1 MSDLEQ
7 LTRLAMAGDRAAEDA
22 LITKLRPGVV
32 AVLKHGHFRHWIEP
46 EDLAQEALSVLVAR
60 IRSGRLQ
67 SPDKVPAFVAQTARK
82 MAINAVRKLAR
93 QQTVVDSDLVD
104 ETALNMS
111 IDAGDSDDEQ
121 LAQAVVK
128 LLDEMPNER
137 DRYLLVR
144 FYVDGIDKPTLCR
157 ELKVT
162 SAHFDRLLFRARSR
176 FRELLGRELPDFGV
190 LARLTSIVLP
200 FAFLALS
207 LRVGLG
213 S

>member
-7 LTRLAMAGDRAAEDA
+7 LTIRAMAGDRAAEDA
-22 LITKLRPGVV
+22 LIKKLRPGVV
-32 AVLKHGHFRHWIEP
+32 AVIKHGPFRYWVEA
-46 EDLAQEALSVLVAR
+46 EDLAQDALSVLVDR
-60 IRSGRLQ
+60 IRAGRLRE
-67 SPDKVPAFVAQTARK
+67 PNKVPAFVAQTARM
-82 MAINAVRKLAR
+82 MAKNAVRKLAR

-104 ETALNMS
+104 ETALSLS

-128 LLDEMPNER
+128 LLDEMPNNR

-157 ELKVT
+157 ELGIT
-162 SAHFDRLLFRARSR
+162 GAHFDRLLFRARNR

-200 FAFLALS
+200 FAFLALL